1 MGTGKDLW
9 NQFETLLNKHDWPEA
24 TSLFANDA
32 VYAEP
37 AGRHEGR
44 EAIRTFLEAGGKAFS
59 DLIGETNLVI
69 EEGDIVIGEW
79 TYRGTHT
86 GPFVVADGMKIPP
99 TGKAVEFTGVSVCQI
114 SDGKFVIMR
123 DYFDSAS
130 VMTQLGL
137 MPGT

>member
-9 NQFETLLNKHDWPEA
+9 NEFETLLNKHDWTGA
-24 TSLFANDA
+24 ASMFANDA
-32 VYAEP
+32 VYVEP

-44 EAIRTFLEAGGKAFS
+44 EAIQAFLEAGGVAFP

-86 GPFVVADGMKIPP
+86 GPFVVADDMEIPP
-99 TGKAVEFTGVSVCQI
+99 TGKAVEFHGVSVCQI
-114 SDGKFVIMR
+114 TDGNFVIMR

-130 VMTQLGL
+130 TMTQLGL